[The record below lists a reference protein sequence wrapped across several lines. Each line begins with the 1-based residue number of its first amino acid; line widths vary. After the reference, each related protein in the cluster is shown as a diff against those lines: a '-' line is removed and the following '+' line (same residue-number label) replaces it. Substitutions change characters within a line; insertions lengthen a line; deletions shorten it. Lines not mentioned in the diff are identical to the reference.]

1 MAPSGIASEG
11 NRNNFKQNK
20 KSLRN
25 VNSISNKG
33 QGYPDSMMMSGGDEM
48 LSLPAIVANASNSRV
63 PSAPYRGREGQPN
76 SSSISSSNNNQE
88 RNYSAP
94 SRMKTIRPFPPPRGG
109 GGNKDSDYEEEP
121 GGNPIYF
128 PDVSVKVSHDY
139 EAKAPNK
146 NMHRS
151 SNKN

>member
-33 QGYPDSMMMSGGDEM
+33 QGHPDSMKSRGNDDEM
-48 LSLPAIVANASNSRV
+48 LSLPAILTNASNSRI
-63 PSAPYRGREGQPN
+63 PSAPYRGREGQPD
-76 SSSISSSNNNQE
+76 SSSSNNQE

-94 SRMKTIRPFPPPRGG
+94 SRMKTNRPFPPR
-109 GGNKDSDYEEEP
+109 GGNKDSDYEDEP
-121 GGNPIYF
+121 GKNHIYF

-139 EAKAPNK
+139 GNKAPSK
-146 NMHRS
+146 NMYKS